1 MQLIVYHIAEFISV
15 NPRFKRLLIFRLEQ
29 NVLSVFFGNI
39 RNFYSVYGYFIQ
51 QNFYAVLMLALIAG
65 EFGKNDM
72 LPKMEAAL
80 SYLTKVPT
88 GSVLITSID
97 KAAQAIKG
105 KAGTLITV

>member
-1 MQLIVYHIAEFISV
+1 MNLDQVKAYID
-15 NPRFKRLLIFRLEQ
+15 
-29 NVLSVFFGNI
+29 
-39 RNFYSVYGYFIQ
+39 
-51 QNFYAVLMLALIAG
+51 AG